1 MLSCRT
7 WPLLSL
13 HEGLEF
19 EQDALW
25 CLSGRRETHRRG
37 CHMVFARAGKG
48 LKDDD
53 YYYYYYDTETI
64 RVEKSVVKMLP
75 VRVAPSV
82 VSEFGFLFVFGC
94 SFQ

>member
-1 MLSCRT
+1 
-7 WPLLSL
+7 
-13 HEGLEF
+13 
-19 EQDALW
+19 
-25 CLSGRRETHRRG
+25 
-37 CHMVFARAGKG
+37 MVSFWQKGNPSPWMSHGVARAGKG